1 MEGAERSPE
10 EAVCAGARRDPR
22 PHAGLAAAERRP
34 TKGSSLRPPA
44 MTVPALV
51 VRRAPRLQTR
61 SVPAALLLALF
72 ACASEGFPPGGPEDL
87 AAPVL
92 VETDPA
98 HRAVNA
104 TPEQAVTLT
113 FDEVIDDRQLGELAR
128 IVRMNPDEPEFDIE
142 LDENV
147 ITLAPDEPLHEDLT
161 YSVTVLPGIRDRE
174 GNASTAPQSILF
186 SVSGRV
192 PITLS
197 VVRATILDE
206 AGAPAVGALYRI
218 ENTDTEF
225 GYTMTADSQVEVEAE
240 GVA

>member
-104 TPEQAVTLT
+104 TPEQA
-113 FDEVIDDRQLGELAR
+113 GEAHAHIRSRLRGWFGADAAERCR
-128 IVRMNPDEPEFDIE
+128 ILYGGSVKPDNIAA
-142 LDENV
+142 LV
-147 ITLAPDEPLHEDLT
+147 AQPDVD
-161 YSVTVLPGIRDRE
+161 
-174 GNASTAPQSILF
+174 
-186 SVSGRV
+186 
-192 PITLS
+192 
-197 VVRATILDE
+197 
-206 AGAPAVGALYRI
+206 GALVGGASLDARAFSEI
-218 ENTDTEF
+218 
-225 GYTMTADSQVEVEAE
+225 VH
-240 GVA
+240 VAQRV

>member
-128 IVRMNPDEPEFDIE
+128 IVRMNPDEPEA
-142 LDENV
+142 V
-147 ITLAPDEPLHEDLT
+147 KTRLA
-161 YSVTVLPGIRDRE
+161 
-174 GNASTAPQSILF
+174 
-186 SVSGRV
+186 GRV
-192 PITLS
+192 PLGRYGNPEEVAALVAFLCSDDASFITGG
-197 VVRATILDE
+197 I
-206 AGAPAVGALYRI
+206 
-218 ENTDTEF
+218 
-225 GYTMTADSQVEVEAE
+225 YTVDGGSMA
-240 GVA
+240 